1 MIHAIRG
8 RFCRCNELRRNV
20 GIIHLDSRFCFRYQ
34 PPASISP
41 KQFIASHVTFPGGT
55 DAVFV
60 ETRMSTDSVLRPR
73 GVAGA
78 SLGLVLPALMVLSL
92 VVIVVPIPPVVLDL
106 LLAANLTAA
115 VVLLLSTLFVARP
128 VEFSAFPSL
137 LLLTTLARLVLNIAS
152 TRLVLTRAASHGT
165 SAAGEV
171 IHSFARFVAQDQIAV
186 GLILFVILVVI
197 QFVVVTK
204 GATRL
209 SEVAARFALDGMPGR
224 QMAVDADLNAGAIS
238 ADEARLRRAG
248 ITAQADFH
256 AAMDGAGKF
265 VRGDALAGILILL
278 VNLIGGVLIGVIQYR
293 MAPQKAVEIFTLLTI
308 GDGLVTQIPSFLIGL
323 SAALL
328 ATRSSSETNLSRDV
342 IGQTFREPAV
352 LFLAAAAT
360 LALAFTG
367 LPMLPMLVLGA
378 GCAIVGE
385 NLRRQRLRTE
395 QIEIG
400 KAREAAVAVTA
411 KQDIPATSTRPAPRP
426 EDQLTVEPIELELGF
441 RLIRLANAGAGGDLM
456 ERVGQL
462 RHRIA
467 QEMGILLP
475 KVKIRDSLRLKERAY
490 QIKLRGVTVATGEV
504 RPDGLLAVEAGPVG
518 GTPTA
523 DGVLP
528 GIDTRDPVT
537 GRPGKWIEPAQAELA
552 RELGYK
558 IAEPAQ
564 VLIGHLAEVVRGHA
578 DELLTRQHVH
588 QLLDNLR
595 QTSPRVID
603 ELIPELLKPSHV
615 HQVLSNLLRERVP
628 VRDLETIL
636 ETLCDYAE
644 RTKDTTILTE
654 YVRHALS
661 RVICQPFRDAR
672 GTIHAITVD
681 PALEDVLANGFEF
694 SERGPVLKLT
704 PQVTEGVCHEMA
716 RQVRKVSHEGLPA
729 VVICGPRVRH
739 VLRHVTSGA
748 FPKLTVLSLNEIPL
762 DTNIRSVGQIPLNA
776 IKLPFGAEGGVRRPP
791 LEARFHEPEP
801 RSDSPHSVDHE
812 LAAAAVL

>member
-1 MIHAIRG
+1 M
-8 RFCRCNELRRNV
+8 
-20 GIIHLDSRFCFRYQ
+20 
-34 PPASISP
+34 SIDN
-41 KQFIASHVTFPGGT
+41 A
-55 DAVFV
+55 
-60 ETRMSTDSVLRPR
+60 LRPR

-78 SLGLVLPALMVLSL
+78 SLGLVLPVLMVLSL
-92 VVIVVPIPPVVLDL
+92 LVIIVPISPVVLDL
-106 LLAANLTAA
+106 LLAANLTAS
-115 VVLLLSTLFVARP
+115 VVLLLSTMFVARP

-137 LLLTTLARLVLNIAS
+137 LLLTTLARLVLNVAS

-171 IHSFARFVAQDQIAV
+171 IQTFARFVAQDQVAV
-186 GLILFVILVVI
+186 GLILFSIVVVI

-224 QMAVDADLNAGAIS
+224 QMAVDADLNAGVIS
-238 ADEARLRRAG
+238 AEEARRRRAE

-265 VRGDALAGILILL
+265 VRGDALAGILITL

-293 MAPQKAVEIFTLLTI
+293 MAPQKAVEVFTLLTI

-342 IGQTFREPAV
+342 IGQTFKEPAV
-352 LFLAAAAT
+352 LFLTSAAT
-360 LALAFTG
+360 FALAFTG
-367 LPMLPMLVLGA
+367 LPMVPMLVLGA

-385 NLRRQRLRTE
+385 NLRRQRLRNE
-395 QIEIG
+395 QIELEQTR
-400 KAREAAVAVTA
+400 ATAVA
-411 KQDIPATSTRPAPRP
+411 ATSSRPTNQVKPALRP
-426 EDQLTVEPIELELGF
+426 EDQLAVEPIELELGF
-441 RLIRLANAGAGGDLM
+441 RLIRLANAEAGGDLM
-456 ERVGQL
+456 DRVSQL
-462 RHRIA
+462 RQRIA
-467 QEMGILLP
+467 QELGILLP
-475 KVKIRDSLRLKERAY
+475 KVKIRDSLRLKDRAY

-504 RPDGLLAVEAGPVG
+504 RPDGLLAIDAGLVSG
-518 GTPTA
+518 A
-523 DGVLP
+523 LS
-528 GIDTRDPVT
+528 GIDSLDPVT
-537 GRPGKWIEPAQAELA
+537 GRPAKWIEATQAELA

-558 IAEPAQ
+558 IVEPTQ
-564 VLIGHLAEVVRGHA
+564 VLIGHLAEVVRGQA
-578 DELLTRQHVH
+578 DELLTRQQVH

-661 RVICQPFRDAR
+661 RVICQPLRDVR

-694 SERGPVLKLT
+694 SERGPIIKLT
-704 PQVTEGVCHEMA
+704 PQVTEGVCYEMA
-716 RQVRKVSHEGLPA
+716 RQVQKLSREGLPT
-729 VVICGPRVRH
+729 VVVCGPRVRQ
-739 VLRHVTSGA
+739 VLRHVTAGA
-748 FPKLTVLSLNEIPL
+748 LPQLTVLSLNEIPR
-762 DTNIRSVGQIPLNA
+762 DTNIRSVGQIPINA
-776 IKLPFGAEGGVRRPP
+776 IKLPIVPSAERRDRKSTR
-791 LEARFHEPEP
+791 LN
-801 RSDSPHSVDHE
+801 SSHSS
-812 LAAAAVL
+812 